1 MIARLKNYGLW
12 IAVSAFA
19 LLVAQTAGLNITPEK
34 WNGLVDG
41 FLGIL
46 VLAGI
51 INNPTTIA
59 RGFFDD
65 KK

>member
-1 MIARLKNYGLW
+1 MNARWKNYGLW

-19 LLVAQTAGLNITPEK
+19 LLAAQTLGLDIAPDK
-34 WNGLVDG
+34 WNGLVNG

-46 VLAGI
+46 VLAGVV
-51 INNPTTIA
+51 NNPTTLGK
-59 RGFFDD
+59 GFGDD